1 MNSIEQSIID
11 IISQYSLKKH
21 ILINDSFE
29 DIGLDSVDFVMLFF
43 DIEKYLSIFIDETDL
58 EFNTINDLIIYV
70 TSIYT
75 SQKNKDKI
83 N

>member
-21 ILINDSFE
+21 ILINDSFV

-43 DIEKYLSIFIDETDL
+43 DIEKYL
-58 EFNTINDLIIYV
+58 
-70 TSIYT
+70 
-75 SQKNKDKI
+75 KRKDKVNLKETMQVTLLEI
-83 N
+83 DDEG